1 MTPRLPGHDGA
12 ANANDEARPLLS
24 ASSPVRRYSNTE
36 PLATSMHGAT
46 ATVDEAPRTTRTRCS
61 WPWLYVVAMCIGMAV
76 VSDIGEC
83 LYLAPRIRLFESIIC
98 TSFYRETDH
107 SVLGPGGEVPEKFCK
122 IDPVQDQ
129 VASLLGWQYFFDSL
143 PAILLPLPYGYLA
156 DKNGRKW
163 LITLSLLGVT
173 LSYAWTLVA
182 VSESRLR

>member
-1 MTPRLPGHDGA
+1 
-12 ANANDEARPLLS
+12 
-24 ASSPVRRYSNTE
+24 
-36 PLATSMHGAT
+36 
-46 ATVDEAPRTTRTRCS
+46 
-61 WPWLYVVAMCIGMAV
+61 MCIGMAV

-83 LYLAPRIRLFESIIC
+83 LFVAPRIRLFESVIC
-98 TSFYRETDH
+98 TSFYRDTDP
-107 SVLGPGGEVPEKFCK
+107 SVLGPGGEVPEKLCK

-173 LSYAWTLVA
+173 LSYAWTLVS
-182 VSESRLR
+182 VSKQRLRRSTEANQASG